1 MKVKVNVKV
10 TQPCSTLCNPMD
22 YIIHP
27 WDSPGQNTGVSS
39 LSVLQGIFPIQGSKP
54 GFINLAIGKDLA
66 DGCLMKQS
74 LWKNRTIMW
83 CRVLNFVTI
92 HLPPVIGRHLR
103 QNVNSCYLQW
113 TFWMILLYI
122 FGFCS
127 VICAPWSTIDSVSW
141 LFGCLLWSR
150 GLNLSW
156 CLLNG

>member
-66 DGCLMKQS
+66 DECLMNVF
-74 LWKNRTIMW
+74 LWKNRTIM
-83 CRVLNFVTI
+83 
-92 HLPPVIGRHLR
+92 
-103 QNVNSCYLQW
+103 
-113 TFWMILLYI
+113 
-122 FGFCS
+122 
-127 VICAPWSTIDSVSW
+127 
-141 LFGCLLWSR
+141 
-150 GLNLSW
+150 
-156 CLLNG
+156 